1 MIRALSDYYRLP
13 AGLFSGIASNS
24 DSASAEAGFFQF
36 SGSVCYGRNRTGVSA
51 NVAGSGQFDA
61 AKDVRCNGQALQLPF
76 EFAEV
81 IDNLRM
87 ERYQRKMTPG
97 RKSFAASEPVRRVYY
112 FLREWLPVWVRRQLQ
127 QVYLRDWKELPFPI
141 WPVDFTVDALHE
153 KFLRL
158 AMETSGTKKVPFIWF
173 WPEGAPNCL
182 IMTHDV
188 ETSAGRDFTPTLM
201 QLDARY
207 GIKAS
212 YQVVPEERYLVPA
225 EYAQQIRDGGCEF
238 NVHDLSHDGRLYQ
251 AKKMFLQRAGK
262 INEHIKK
269 FNARGFRAGVMYRN
283 LDWYGAY
290 EFSYDMSVPS
300 VAHLEPQRGGCCTVM
315 PFFVGNVLELPL
327 TTTQD
332 YSLFYILN
340 DRTID
345 LWKTQLEIIRQKNG
359 LMSFIAHPDYLI
371 NSRNRKVYE
380 SLLAYLQQMVA
391 REKIWA
397 TLPGDV
403 DRWWRARAQMQLV
416 PCESGWEIVGPE
428 KERARLAYAVLDGD
442 RVTYEIAGPAREKV
456 RG

>member
-1 MIRALSDYYRLP
+1 VIRVLSDYYRLP
-13 AGLFSGIASNS
+13 AGFFSGISSTA
-24 DSASAEAGFFQF
+24 DSPSGEAGFFQF
-36 SGSVCYGRNRTGVSA
+36 GENVCFGRNCSGVSA
-51 NVAGSGQFDA
+51 DVAGSGQFDA
-61 AKDVRCNGQALQLPF
+61 SKDVRIDGKAIRLPF
-76 EFAEV
+76 EFVEV
-81 IDNLRM
+81 IENLRL
-87 ERYQRKMTPG
+87 ERYRRNMIPLKKT
-97 RKSFAASEPVRRVYY
+97 FAASQPVRRLYY
-112 FLREWLPVWVRRQLQ
+112 LIREWLPVSVRRQLQ
-127 QVYLRDWKELPFPI
+127 KVYLRDWKELPFPT
-141 WPVDFTVDALHE
+141 WPVDFTVDALHQ

-173 WPEGAPNCL
+173 WPEGAPSCL

-201 QLDARY
+201 ALDARY

-212 YQVVPEERYLVPA
+212 YQVVPEERYGVPD
-225 EYAQQIRDGGCEF
+225 EYVRQISAGGCEF

-251 AKKMFLQRAGK
+251 ERKTFLVRAKK
-262 INEHIKK
+262 INDHVKK

-283 LDWYGAY
+283 LDWYDAF

-315 PFFVGNVLELPL
+315 PFFIGKILELPL

-340 DRTID
+340 DRSID
-345 LWKTQLEIIRQKNG
+345 LWKTQLDLIRKQNG

-371 NSRNRKVYE
+371 NPRNRKVYE
-380 SLLAYLQQMVA
+380 ALLAYLQQMIA

-397 TLPGDV
+397 ALPGDV
-403 DRWWRARAQMQLV
+403 DRWWRARTQMKLV

-428 KERARLAYAVLDGD
+428 KERARLAYAGLDGG
-442 RVTYEIAGPAREKV
+442 RVTYEIAGVAREKV